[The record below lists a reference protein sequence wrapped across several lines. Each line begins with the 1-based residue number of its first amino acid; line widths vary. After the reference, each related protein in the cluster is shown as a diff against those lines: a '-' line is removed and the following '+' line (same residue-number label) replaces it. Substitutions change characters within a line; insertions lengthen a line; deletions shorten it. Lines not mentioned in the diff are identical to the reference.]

1 MVKFQLRPPD
11 SPIENKE
18 TAASRECRLFD
29 KRTIFA
35 PSQVTK
41 AKIVAK
47 LPPRS
52 NVQDIAFKW
61 INVYILQINR
71 LEEKEEVRA
80 MTEAELVHLRK
91 EILLLGEL
99 QMKYKE
105 KLQRIPSTMAEKQE
119 ALLVQAF
126 EEQITAMEATVV
138 AKSAEL
144 EATRA
149 KMGDLEQNVAKKG

>member
-1 MVKFQLRPPD
+1 
-11 SPIENKE
+11 
-18 TAASRECRLFD
+18 
-29 KRTIFA
+29 
-35 PSQVTK
+35 
-41 AKIVAK
+41 
-47 LPPRS
+47 
-52 NVQDIAFKW
+52 
-61 INVYILQINR
+61 
-71 LEEKEEVRA
+71 

-149 KMGDLEQNVAKKG
+149 KMGDLEQNVAKKERVHQSSQVKISAQLFSTSTFVSTSAKLLT

>member
-1 MVKFQLRPPD
+1 
-11 SPIENKE
+11 
-18 TAASRECRLFD
+18 
-29 KRTIFA
+29 
-35 PSQVTK
+35 
-41 AKIVAK
+41 
-47 LPPRS
+47 
-52 NVQDIAFKW
+52 
-61 INVYILQINR
+61 
-71 LEEKEEVRA
+71 

-149 KMGDLEQNVAKKG
+149 KMGDLEQNVAKKGWVHQSSQVKISAQLFSSSFTFESRIHIS